1 MRQSVD
7 ALVGY
12 VYPPAHGGIAAVVRL
27 IFIFCV
33 RLLLFAR
40 STKMGNAKASTSGAD
55 KKYRFSHFLHIVT
68 P

>member
-40 STKMGNAKASTSGAD
+40 STKMGNAKASECVNE
-55 KKYRFSHFLHIVT
+55 LHVRLSLILF
-68 P
+68 